1 LISYLSNYQKV
12 VMSCIVCFDNILK
25 SQSIECSD
33 PFCTVRLCKECLEMS
48 LNIAYKDGVI
58 PNCPQCK
65 IEYTLSNIKKHIS
78 DKVILEKY
86 YKVCFLQIDR
96 DKGDMAKKEITQ
108 DKILERIR
116 QERNLFI
123 QREFP
128 VAITRVA
135 NIALKSKMNRLEKKT
150 HDKIKKDMEK
160 AFKRCFNL
168 NCFGQL
174 NKDYKCNYC
183 DTQFCEMCEE
193 EKEPKHK
200 CKQENIDTVNY
211 VNTIVKCPKC
221 KIPIERAQGCNSM
234 TCAHCHTNFDYVSG
248 QEGGHGSSNTSVEL
262 REHYTLLNE
271 YKTVINDEELENLIS
286 DFDTLKKVDR
296 VDFDEF
302 KKILKNHYL
311 GDLNEITTGKR
322 LADKL
327 NIVLKKRYYNKLYIH
342 STKTIRKMI
351 LHEELSVP
359 KLQKVITRLEQYWEN
374 KSDEDSDKETAVVVN
389 GKEEEEEEEEE

>member
-1 LISYLSNYQKV
+1 
-12 VMSCIVCFDNILK
+12 MSCIVCFDNILK

-58 PNCPQCK
+58 PNCPHCK
-65 IEYTLSNIKKHIS
+65 IEYTLSNIKNHIS
-78 DKVILEKY
+78 ENTILEKY

-96 DKGDMAKKEITQ
+96 DKGDIAKKELTE
-108 DKILERIR
+108 DKILQRIR
-116 QERNLFI
+116 EERNLFI

-128 VAITRVA
+128 VAISHVA

-150 HDKIKKDMEK
+150 RDKLEKDMEK

-200 CKQENIDTVNY
+200 CKQENIDTITFLNS
-211 VNTIVKCPKC
+211 IVKCPKC
-221 KIPIERAQGCNSM
+221 KIPIERSEGCNSM
-234 TCAHCHTNFDYVSG
+234 TCAHCHTNFDYTNG
-248 QEGGHGSSNTSVEL
+248 QEGGHGSVNHTVEL

-271 YKTVINDEELENLIS
+271 YQNIINDDEIEELIS
-286 DFDTLKKVDR
+286 EFDSLKKVDKID
-296 VDFDEF
+296 VNEF
-302 KKILKNHYL
+302 KRILKNHYL
-311 GDLNEITTGKR
+311 YNSNQILTGKK
-322 LADKL
+322 LAEKL
-327 NIVLKKRYYNKLYIH
+327 NLVLKKRYYNKLYIH
-342 STKTIRKMI
+342 STKTIKRMI
-351 LHEELSVP
+351 LNEQLTVP

-374 KSDEDSDKETAVVVN
+374 KSENGDDDGEENGDDDGEKVAN
-389 GKEEEEEEEEE
+389 GKEEEEDQSVFKHA